1 MCMVLP
7 SDTSLHDGTATVLF
21 VRGIKQSL
29 FIIYVV
35 IAYVSVNVY
44 FFVLYVS
51 VMSSIYNDSRHY
63 HEVNDESVIL

>member
-1 MCMVLP
+1 MCVVLP

-44 FFVLYVS
+44 FFVLYVCT
-51 VMSSIYNDSRHY
+51 SSIYNDSRHY